1 MNEKSVAS
9 ITGIVDG
16 SGSAGAAIGQL
27 VIAYLQTTLG
37 WSAAFRAMALV
48 VALSALPL
56 IKMAW
61 QETMEL
67 LNETETAARDQKQKK

>member
-1 MNEKSVAS
+1 VNEKSVSS

-27 VIAYLQTTLG
+27 VIAYLQATQG
-37 WSAAFRAMALV
+37 WSTAFRAMALM
-48 VALSALPL
+48 VALSAIPL
-56 IKMAW
+56 FKLAW

-67 LNETETAARDQKQKK
+67 LNEPETAAKDQKQKK